1 MRIADYLMKNYYPR
15 CPEALVPTKEQI
27 NQAILNHPEKIIIVR
42 DKGIVGIAIFLTL
55 SDSTYSQ
62 LERYDLRDVEV
73 IKELCLETGNNLHFV
88 LLTADSFK
96 TIRLGL
102 KRLIKNL
109 RPKTVSWWNPEFN
122 KLHRYAVNQL
132 PLAFLPPTC

>member
-15 CPEALVPTKEQI
+15 CPKALVPTKEQI

-42 DKGIVGIAIFLTL
+42 NKGIVCIAIFLTL

-88 LLTADSFK
+88 LCAADGFK
-96 TIRLGL
+96 SIRIGMR
-102 KRLIKNL
+102 RLIKNL
-109 RPKTVSWWNPEFN
+109 KPKTVSWWNPEFN
-122 KLHRYAVNQL
+122 KLHRYEVK
-132 PLAFLPPTC
+132 TCHS

>member
-15 CPEALVPTKEQI
+15 CPKALVPTKEQI

-42 DKGIVGIAIFLTL
+42 NKGIVGIAIFLTL

-62 LERYDLRDVEV
+62 LEKYDLRDVEV
-73 IKELCLETGNNLHFV
+73 VKELCLETGYYLHFV

-102 KRLIKNL
+102 
-109 RPKTVSWWNPEFN
+109 
-122 KLHRYAVNQL
+122 A
-132 PLAFLPPTC
+132 